1 MNQRAR
7 LSLLVTQI
15 FIAGLMFALFGRLFY
30 LQIAA
35 GPTYRDAALSIQS
48 RDVVTPANR
57 GFIVDSSGV
66 PLALN
71 KVGLA
76 VTVDRTK
83 IDKLSDKGES
93 VIQDLVK
100 LLGLDFA
107 DVWQRTRLCGE
118 LPKGQKAGCWTG
130 SRFQPISITKEADPQ
145 IALKIV
151 ELSDR
156 YPGISATPVAIRN
169 YPETLGTNAG
179 HVLGYVG
186 PLTEEDLSGASGR
199 SYFRSESIGKAGLEI
214 KYDEYLRGIP
224 GIKTLIVDRKEA
236 VTTTSKNTKP
246 TAGNHL
252 VTSLD
257 VRIQSAAELAL
268 NDAVKRARASGYR
281 ADGGAAV
288 VMDVRNG
295 QVLALA
301 SNPTFDPNAFERG
314 LTVKQASNLFSEK
327 AGVPALNRAL
337 QSLYAPGSTFKVV
350 SLIAAKDAG
359 YSLKANYAC
368 PSEFQV
374 GNRAF
379 QNFESKSRGTLSM
392 KRAIAV
398 SCDTIWYKIAY
409 DEWVR
414 DGGLRPK
421 SNPNDYFFNAA
432 KKFQMGQ
439 KTGIDLPSESAGRL
453 ANREWRKN
461 WYAQNKDYY
470 CNYKDRAPKAS
481 QTAFLLQLAREN
493 CLDGDKIRAGDAVN
507 FSIGQGDTV
516 ITPIKLAQ
524 MYAAIANGGTIW
536 KPTVAKAIVKTDGTV
551 LKTFSPEKLGNLG
564 EDQAT
569 LSFLQD
575 ALHEVTISGT
585 SAGVFA
591 SFPIPTSGKT
601 GTAQVFGKNPNGS
614 AKSDTSWYAGY
625 APTNNPRYVAVMM
638 VSQGGFGAGT
648 SGLGVR
654 KIFETIFGVQGGKV
668 NPELQ
673 VFPEGMPPTKLP
685 RISPATKPKPSILAP
700 GTTGQQAPA
709 TPSPQAKVK
718 SKVKAQR

>member
-76 VTVDRTK
+76 VTVNRTK

-130 SRFQPISITKEADPQ
+130 SRFQPIPITKEADPQ

-236 VTTTSKNTKP
+236 VTTTSKITKP

-337 QSLYAPGSTFKVV
+337 QGLYAPGSTFKAV

-379 QNFESKSRGTLSM
+379 QNFESKSQGTLSM

-439 KTGIDLPSESAGRL
+439 KTGIDLPSESSGRL

-585 SAGVFA
+585 AAGVFA
-591 SFPIPTSGKT
+591 GFPIPAAGKT

-614 AKSDTSWYAGY
+614 AKSDTSWFAGY
-625 APTNNPRYVAVMM
+625 APSNNPEYVAVMM

-648 SGLGVR
+648 SGIGVR

-673 VFPEGMPPTKLP
+673 VFPDGMPPTKLP

-700 GTTGQQAPA
+700 GQTAQVQIA
-709 TPSPQAKVK
+709 TSPTPKAK
-718 SKVKAQR
+718 R